1 MKVVDEEV
9 KKLKDARFISEM
21 KYPTWLANT
30 MWVKKASR
38 KWRMCV
44 NYTNLNTACPKDPY
58 PLPNIDHLINNTFR
72 CKTLSFMDAYSGYNQ
87 IKMDQL
93 DAPKTT
99 FTTNTQNYHYEVM
112 PFGLKNASATIHRL
126 IDTTFA
132 KQIGRNL
139 QVYIDDL

>member
-72 CKTLSFMDAYSGYNQ
+72 CKTLSFMDAYSSYN
-87 IKMDQL
+87 
-93 DAPKTT
+93 
-99 FTTNTQNYHYEVM
+99 HYEVM